1 MSASPVSPSRTS
13 CAPSVPCAR
22 LGSGSAC
29 SRGNNC
35 RDSGGRCNGGSALKR
50 PSDSDLE
57 CPGER
62 LVRRS
67 IQIPGDMPATTAAT
81 PRHYPTRGRSVLFHL
96 DAANYPQLKLTRLE
110 QGFPEHTAIFHHSS
124 HRIVAGDRK
133 SPAATLVVHHLV
145 GPQRTRRALDL
156 QSS

>member
-1 MSASPVSPSRTS
+1 L
-13 CAPSVPCAR
+13 PCAR

-67 IQIPGDMPATTAAT
+67 IHIAGDTPATTMLALPVEAAVPAAKDKTHRRRHALPLQCAFFLVEAAVPAARGAFAGDMPATTAAT
-81 PRHYPTRGRSVLFHL
+81 LPYARSIS
-96 DAANYPQLKLTRLE
+96 T
-110 QGFPEHTAIFHHSS
+110 I
-124 HRIVAGDRK
+124 
-133 SPAATLVVHHLV
+133 SP
-145 GPQRTRRALDL
+145 
-156 QSS
+156 